1 MHKNKLTINGS
12 PTQNP
17 KPTRIFSGYV
27 YLGVIGLVMMVMK
40 VKQIYVSNVTVTR
53 FTRYTVRQPIDWL
66 ILKE

>member
-17 KPTRIFSGYV
+17 KPTRKFSGYV

-40 VKQIYVSNVTVTR
+40 VKQIM
-53 FTRYTVRQPIDWL
+53 
-66 ILKE
+66 

>member
-1 MHKNKLTINGS
+1 MHKNKLTINGC

-40 VKQIYVSNVTVTR
+40 VKQIYVSNVTVAR
-53 FTRYTVRQPIDWL
+53 FTRYTVRQTIDWL